1 MSEIIKISIADEAL
15 RAALGRVIASLRDT
29 TPVMRALSEI
39 MLDASARAF
48 QDNADP
54 ATGAPWK
61 PLSASRQ
68 RQRAKKD
75 RSIANMLQDS
85 GLLVGS
91 TARPPGQGAVREIG
105 PDHALVGTNVPY
117 AAAHQFGAVIRREA
131 APMTV
136 RLRKWKGRIEF
147 AKAKHKRV
155 RIVDTIRRA
164 HAVTIPARPFIG
176 VGPTD
181 IEAMLETI
189 ARHIKKA
196 YAAQ

>member
-1 MSEIIKISIADEAL
+1 MSQLIKISIADEAL

-29 TPVMRALSEI
+29 TPLMRALSEI
-39 MLDASARAF
+39 MVDASARAF

-68 RQRAKKD
+68 RQRAKKG
-75 RSIANMLQDS
+75 RSIANILQDS

-91 TARPPGQGAVREIG
+91 IARPSGQGAVRDIG

-117 AAAHQFGAVIRREA
+117 AAAHQFGATIQREA
-131 APMTV
+131 SPMTV

-147 AKAKHKRV
+147 AEAKHKRV
-155 RIVDTIRRA
+155 RIVDTVRKA
-164 HAVTIPARPFIG
+164 HTVTIPARPFIG

-181 IEAMLETI
+181 IEDMLETI
-189 ARHIKKA
+189 ARHLQEALKP
-196 YAAQ
+196 

>member
-1 MSEIIKISIADEAL
+1 MSQLIKVSITDEPL
-15 RAALGRVIASLRDT
+15 RAALGRVIASLHDT
-29 TPVMRALSEI
+29 TPLMRALSEI
-39 MLDASARAF
+39 MVDASARAF
-48 QDNADP
+48 EQTADP

-68 RQRAKKD
+68 RQRAKKG

-91 TARPPGQGAVREIG
+91 IARPSGQGAVRDIG

-117 AAAHQFGAVIRREA
+117 AAAHQFGATIQREA
-131 APMTV
+131 SPMTV

-155 RIVDTIRRA
+155 RVVDTVRKA
-164 HAVTIPARPFIG
+164 HTVTIPARPFIG

-181 IEAMLETI
+181 IEDMLETI
-189 ARHIKKA
+189 ARHLQEALKP
-196 YAAQ
+196 